1 MARVGR
7 DRIRHKRLPKGWAP
21 AKSGAVYFRP
31 TNDEDRAIVKA
42 ITGGPMSL
50 LLGPSI
56 AAAYESPTWLKIVA
70 DRRARDAADLV
81 TPGTVAELCALARR
95 PGDFLDSIEHPKT
108 RSERE
113 RHLRELETE
122 FGAKRYAKN
131 VYEASR
137 DTVGQFFRAMD
148 AQRHLFRFKGKR
160 GHVSANRRVRSWE
173 LLFQW
178 ARAPWGLT
186 EYNPCEGLQ
195 EHKEKPRRVVPQ
207 DGSIFKLYRELS
219 PPARFMVG
227 MIRYYGRR
235 KIELLRL
242 DVTDGKDDGIHLTRG
257 KDDEERPII
266 IKWDPRNERMWAR
279 AVRWRARVI
288 RPTRVWKNGRRS
300 RRRA

>member
-186 EYNPCEGLQ
+186 EYNPCEGIM

-207 DGSIFKLYRELS
+207 DPVHLQALPRALAAGALHGGHDPLLRPAEDRT
-219 PPARFMVG
+219 PPPR
-227 MIRYYGRR
+227 RHRRQGRR
-235 KIELLRL
+235 HPPHPRQ
-242 DVTDGKDDGIHLTRG
+242 GRRG
-257 KDDEERPII
+257 AAHHHQVGPAQRAHVG
-266 IKWDPRNERMWAR
+266 AR
-279 AVRWRARVI
+279 AALAR
-288 RPTRVWKNGRRS
+288 GG
-300 RRRA
+300 